1 MFFMLSVP
9 SPAARTSWRNMYA
22 IASAPSAIR
31 KTMMT
36 RTRLPPER
44 CTTSGLIPVMD
55 FLLGIRS
62 LNGADC
68 AMRPLDHVIR
78 AAPESHRVH
87 AARTAPNGVRRIT
100 SGGRGRVSAGRER
113 GLGGVVDDEHL
124 RETRDPE
131 DLQQPI
137 LAAH

>member
-31 KTMMT
+31 ATMMT
-36 RTRLPPER
+36 RTRLPPES
-44 CTTSGLIPVMD
+44 CTTSGVIPVME

-62 LNGADC
+62 IERRGLCHATGGSCHLGINEPTPGAQASTPPHGAYD
-68 AMRPLDHVIR
+68 AGGGTP
-78 AAPESHRVH
+78 
-87 AARTAPNGVRRIT
+87 
-100 SGGRGRVSAGRER
+100 SGGGER

-124 RETRDPE
+124 GQPGDP
-131 DLQQPI
+131 
-137 LAAH
+137 

>member
-36 RTRLPPER
+36 RTRLPPES

-62 LNGADC
+62 RNGADC
-68 AMRPLDHVIR
+68 AMRPGDHVIAR
-78 AAPESHRVH
+78 GLESHRVRPADDDVH
-87 AARTAPNGVRRIT
+87 RRTTAYDDSRA
-100 SGGRGRVSAGRER
+100 GRQLDVSAASA
-113 GLGGVVDDEHL
+113 VSWM
-124 RETRDPE
+124 TNT
-131 DLQQPI
+131 
-137 LAAH
+137 